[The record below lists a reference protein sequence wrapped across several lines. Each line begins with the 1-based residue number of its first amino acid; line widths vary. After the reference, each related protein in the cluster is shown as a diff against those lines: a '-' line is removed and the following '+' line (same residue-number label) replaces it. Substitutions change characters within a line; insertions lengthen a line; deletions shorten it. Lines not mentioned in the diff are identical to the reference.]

1 MRSWPMTRLLAGAL
15 MLACLAGALP
25 ANSEPAPPAL
35 EDQLRELK
43 AANEALDHRL
53 DALAKAVD
61 DVAFFVRLGEVAEVD
76 KWRITGPPPANV
88 KNPKAAGA
96 TNPVKFYTYTFV
108 PKNRKPGEK
117 LPLLLLPHGGVH
129 ADFTTYHA
137 HILKELL
144 AQGYVIVAP
153 EYRGSTGYGQG
164 FYRLIDY
171 GGREVDDCHAAVQW
185 ALENF
190 DFLDR
195 GRVGLIGWS
204 HGGLIVLFEAFQH
217 PRDYKCV
224 FAGVPVSDLVQRM
237 GYSDDEYRGL
247 FSAPYHIGKTAEQDL
262 EEYQKRS
269 PAWHVEKLEIPLR
282 IHTNTNDEDVRY
294 VEVQHLIEALKA
306 AGKPFEVKVFQ
317 DAPGG
322 HSMDRLDTMLAKDAR
337 REIYRFLAK
346 YLNPPHPW
354 K

>member
-1 MRSWPMTRLLAGAL
+1 MGSWPMRGLAGVL
-15 MLACLAGALP
+15 SLAGLLSALT
-25 ANSEPAPPAL
+25 AAAQPAPAGL
-35 EDQLRELK
+35 EGELRALK
-43 AANEALDHRL
+43 AQNEALEHRL
-53 DALAKAVD
+53 DMLAKAVD
-61 DVAFFVRLGEVAEVD
+61 DVAFFVRLEGVAEVD

-96 TNPVKFYTYTFV
+96 TNPVKFYTYTFF
-108 PKNRKPGEK
+108 PKDRKPGEK

-129 ADFTTYHA
+129 ADFTTYHV

-144 AQGYVIVAP
+144 AQGYAVVAP
-153 EYRGSTGYGQG
+153 EYRGSTGYGAG

-171 GGREVDDCHAAVQW
+171 GGREVDDCHAAVTW

-204 HGGLIVLFEAFQH
+204 HGGLIVLFEAIRH
-217 PRDYKCV
+217 PDVYKCC

-237 GYSDDEYRGL
+237 GYSDEEYRGL
-247 FSAPYHIGKTAEQDL
+247 FSAPYHIGKTAEEDL
-262 EEYQKRS
+262 EEYQRRS
-269 PAWHVEKLEIPLR
+269 PVWHVDQLRIPLR

-306 AGKPFEVKVFQ
+306 AGKDFEVKVYE

-322 HSMDRLDTMLAKDAR
+322 HSMDRLDTKLAREGR
-337 REIYRFLAK
+337 REIYRFLAR
-346 YLNPPHPW
+346 YLHPRRPHP
-354 K
+354 